1 MHPSIKYFLIN
12 TAKRQTTWLAEYK
25 EIEAG
30 IITYKELTIY
40 GVFSNYNIN
49 QVIICQKSIKNFGKI
64 RQFLVKNQYFCNLVF
79 LLRHDLC

>member
-1 MHPSIKYFLIN
+1 MHPSIKYILIN

-49 QVIICQKSIKNFGKI
+49 QVIICQKSIKNFGK
-64 RQFLVKNQYFCNLVF
+64 NP
-79 LLRHDLC
+79 